1 MLFLNIHFK
10 LIPIIPEILTNSKN
24 MKLIN
29 QEDLNLQ
36 DERITYLL
44 AELNS
49 TLDLYYEKSIDT
61 EPGCNDH

>member
-1 MLFLNIHFK
+1 M
-10 LIPIIPEILTNSKN
+10 T
-24 MKLIN
+24 LIN
-29 QEDLNLQ
+29 QEDLNQQ

-61 EPGCNDH
+61 EFDSNDH

>member
-1 MLFLNIHFK
+1 MLFLNIHLK
-10 LIPIIPEILTNSKN
+10 LIPIIPKILTYSKN
-24 MKLIN
+24 MKRIN

-49 TLDLYYEKSIDT
+49 TLDLYYEKAIDT
-61 EPGCNDH
+61 EQEFNDS

>member
-1 MLFLNIHFK
+1 
-10 LIPIIPEILTNSKN
+10 

-29 QEDLNLQ
+29 QEDLNQQ

-49 TLDLYYEKSIDT
+49 TLDLYYENSLDS
-61 EPGCNDH
+61 ESGSNDH

>member
-1 MLFLNIHFK
+1 
-10 LIPIIPEILTNSKN
+10 

-29 QEDLNLQ
+29 QEDLIQQ

-49 TLDLYYEKSIDT
+49 TLDLYYENSIDT
-61 EPGCNDH
+61 EPGSHDH

>member
-1 MLFLNIHFK
+1 
-10 LIPIIPEILTNSKN
+10 

-29 QEDLNLQ
+29 QEDLNQ
-36 DERITYLL
+36 QNERITYLL

-61 EPGCNDH
+61 EPACNDH

>member
-10 LIPIIPEILTNSKN
+10 LIPIIPEILTYSKN

-36 DERITYLL
+36 DERITSLL

-49 TLDLYYEKSIDT
+49 NLALYYEKSIDT

>member
-1 MLFLNIHFK
+1 
-10 LIPIIPEILTNSKN
+10 

-29 QEDLNLQ
+29 QEDLIQQN
-36 DERITYLL
+36 DRITYLL

-61 EPGCNDH
+61 QLGNNDE

>member
-49 TLDLYYEKSIDT
+49 TRDLYYEKSIDT

>member
-10 LIPIIPEILTNSKN
+10 LIPITPEILTYSKN

>member
-10 LIPIIPEILTNSKN
+10 LIPIIPEIHTNSKN

-36 DERITYLL
+36 DERITCLL

-61 EPGCNDH
+61 KGGSNDH

>member
-1 MLFLNIHFK
+1 
-10 LIPIIPEILTNSKN
+10 

-36 DERITYLL
+36 DERITSLL

-49 TLDLYYEKSIDT
+49 NLALYYEKSIDT

>member
-1 MLFLNIHFK
+1 
-10 LIPIIPEILTNSKN
+10 

-29 QEDLNLQ
+29 QEDLNQQ

-49 TLDLYYEKSIDT
+49 TLDLYYENSIDT
-61 EPGCNDH
+61 EPGSLDH